1 VETAEANRI
10 KEITSWHVTNSQA
23 LTSIECVRTYG
34 FVSDRNKAVHDNI
47 PNAILSMKPAVYFC
61 RPANMSC
68 HNLCSTL
75 KPPQGFEFLLGL
87 GLKFCIQQQKPPD
100 CLKTAIDR
108 LRHSIRVKALMSVWD
123 ITANSSGTDSYIPSL
138 YMKSATPLSPAPGYV
153 EFRTEDFAT
162 NIQFLLQ
169 QNAHIN
175 TRLHSNLSRMQ
186 YTCMRSLKN
195 DRRFI
200 VCMTDKNL
208 GPAIIERDRYIKYC
222 LMDHLLKPCTYVQ
235 LSYEEAKSKLTD
247 ARRKLNHLLDFYRS
261 YLTSAERTY
270 FQRSLLNRVRIPVFY
285 ITLKVHKGPL
295 ASRPIVSCVGS
306 LLNIFSTWLDYKMK
320 ALVKHVPTFLRD
332 SNHTIEDLKLLGPL
346 PDYARL
352 FTADAVSMYTNIQC
366 EEGCAAFQGW
376 FDDYAEELP
385 RNFPVA
391 LFMAVLKIVMTYN
404 IFQFDNTY
412 WLQLSGTAM
421 GTSCACLYAT
431 IFWGYIERKRILP
444 KWKHLLPF
452 FKRFIDDKLGIWVG
466 STLEFEQ
473 FMIDLN
479 SQGSLQWIAS
489 GLQSSVNFLDLTIS
503 FCQDNKL
510 SFMTYQKAF
519 NLYLYIPPSSAHPP
533 GVLKSIIYGNLRR
546 YWQQN
551 TSIDDYIA
559 IARQFADRL
568 EARGHK
574 RSTITELF
582 LEATKAF
589 TKTAPT
595 KSTTAESPLYLHW
608 EWHPRGLTRQQLRQ
622 AYNEHLQGHDG
633 FDRLI
638 IAYARPQNLRGSLTR
653 SRLNEPP
660 GQNASDF
667 ITTLNNSNA

>member
-1 VETAEANRI
+1 
-10 KEITSWHVTNSQA
+10 
-23 LTSIECVRTYG
+23 
-34 FVSDRNKAVHDNI
+34 
-47 PNAILSMKPAVYFC
+47 
-61 RPANMSC
+61 
-68 HNLCSTL
+68 
-75 KPPQGFEFLLGL
+75 
-87 GLKFCIQQQKPPD
+87 
-100 CLKTAIDR
+100 
-108 LRHSIRVKALMSVWD
+108 
-123 ITANSSGTDSYIPSL
+123 
-138 YMKSATPLSPAPGYV
+138 
-153 EFRTEDFAT
+153 
-162 NIQFLLQ
+162 
-169 QNAHIN
+169 
-175 TRLHSNLSRMQ
+175 
-186 YTCMRSLKN
+186 
-195 DRRFI
+195 
-200 VCMTDKNL
+200 
-208 GPAIIERDRYIKYC
+208 
-222 LMDHLLKPCTYVQ
+222 
-235 LSYEEAKSKLTD
+235 
-247 ARRKLNHLLDFYRS
+247 
-261 YLTSAERTY
+261 
-270 FQRSLLNRVRIPVFY
+270 
-285 ITLKVHKGPL
+285 
-295 ASRPIVSCVGS
+295 
-306 LLNIFSTWLDYKMK
+306 MK

-332 SNHTIEDLKLLGPL
+332 SSHTIEDLKLLGPL

-352 FTADAVSMYTNIQC
+352 FTADAVSMYTNIHC

-376 FDDYAEELP
+376 FDDYAAELP

-421 GTSCACLYAT
+421 GTSCACLYATIFWGYIERKKILPKWKPLLPYLKRFIDDKLGIWIGSDSEFESFKADLNTHGSLSWITSCLQTSVDFLDLTISLDDNGGLRFKTYQKAFNLYLYIPPSSAHPPGVLKSIIFGNLRRYWQQNTSLQDYVAIARQFAERLEARGHARSTIDELFMDALYAT

-608 EWHPRGLTRQQLRQ
+608 EWH
-622 AYNEHLQGHDG
+622 
-633 FDRLI
+633 
-638 IAYARPQNLRGSLTR
+638 
-653 SRLNEPP
+653 
-660 GQNASDF
+660 
-667 ITTLNNSNA
+667 